1 MLRLQENFYLL
12 GRLVSAVHL
21 NDVEVYKKTG
31 IWADNNI
38 DEQLDSELMKTVRM
52 ISIDIDRVADDT
64 TREKLKR

>member
-1 MLRLQENFYLL
+1 ML
-12 GRLVSAVHL
+12 GRLVSAVHV

>member
-1 MLRLQENFYLL
+1 LL

>member
-1 MLRLQENFYLL
+1 ML

-31 IWADNNI
+31 IWAYNNI

>member
-1 MLRLQENFYLL
+1 ML

-52 ISIDIDRVADDT
+52 ISIDIDRVEDDT

>member
-1 MLRLQENFYLL
+1 MMWRFTIKQEY
-12 GRLVSAVHL
+12 GR
-21 NDVEVYKKTG
+21 
-31 IWADNNI
+31 NNI

>member
-1 MLRLQENFYLL
+1 ML

-21 NDVEVYKKTG
+21 NDLEVYKKTG

>member
-1 MLRLQENFYLL
+1 ML
-12 GRLVSAVHL
+12 GRIVSAVHL

>member
-1 MLRLQENFYLL
+1 ML